1 MALRGPRVWLWRW
14 RRNPLRRRSD
24 RVEAWA
30 LLGVWVLSALAGV
43 AAGLTVSRT
52 VEEQLARE
60 RVEWRPAEAR
70 LTGPAPGPSPARS
83 GASRAAQVPAEPV
96 WAEVRWT
103 APDGSGRTGQARV
116 RPGSPAGTPVTVWTD
131 RRGRLVT
138 EPTGPSQARVRAA
151 LTGAVAGAGAAAV
164 PVAGGRCLRGH
175 VERRRLDRWEADWSR
190 FDALRRRQRG

>member
-70 LTGPAPGPSPARS
+70 LTGRRPDRPPRGPARR
-83 GASRAAQVPAEPV
+83 APRRCRPSRCGPRCAG
-96 WAEVRWT
+96 RRRT
-103 APDGSGRTGQARV
+103 APAAPVRPGCGPAAPPAHRSPSGRTG
-116 RPGSPAGTPVTVWTD
+116 GAG
-131 RRGRLVT
+131 LVT